1 MIINTEYQEFKRQYD
16 DITTQISNLHEEQGK
31 LLELMRESCTHVNRT
46 PVYPN
51 SYLVGVGAEDDTIK
65 YKCKDCYQYFDNKS

>member
-1 MIINTEYQEFKRQYD
+1 MNEEYQKFKAQYD
-16 DITTQISNLHEEQGK
+16 EITVQISNLYGEQGK
-31 LLELMRESCTHVNRT
+31 LLELMRETCTHVNRT

-51 SYLVGVGAEDDTIK
+51 DFLVDMGGENDTIK